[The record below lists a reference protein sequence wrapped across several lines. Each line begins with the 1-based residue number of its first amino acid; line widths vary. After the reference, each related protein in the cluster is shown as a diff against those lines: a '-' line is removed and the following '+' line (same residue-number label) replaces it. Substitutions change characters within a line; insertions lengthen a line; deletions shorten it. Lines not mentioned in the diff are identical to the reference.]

1 MAEFLH
7 DLNIHGAGQ
16 IQFKTTAGT
25 NAGKIDQNG
34 NDLVLTNAVGD
45 ILLGDGSSDVFIGDG
60 TNNVDIIFEQSGAI
74 KGDGSAVTLTLGG
87 SNTTLNLE
95 NPNFNG
101 AVTMNSKLTFGTT
114 NGFILFDYEPSGDT
128 GAYATEVPLIKVDR
142 SGEESTI
149 LARISEYR
157 GVVLGVDDTVW
168 LRAGDTGSVI
178 KANVN
183 LANEVVLM
191 SAESGFHAYGFPGN
205 DTTWSNRNEFKFY
218 SASTTAAN
226 NGLYIGD
233 GGSTQFIDLSRNLK
247 NIGTISNTGDVTI
260 TNGNIIFSS
269 QYGIRFTDANTRIYT
284 NTDSPEDLIIEAD
297 QDLLLTPDG
306 QVSITGDLDV
316 SGTAEAPT
324 LYGNHANGNG
334 SSLILGRADTS
345 NYWHVNHA
353 GADFRLYNA
362 ASSGSHILFGV
373 DASGTVKANSVGIGT
388 ATPSEKLHVVGNIK
402 ASGELEGTSLDIN
415 GTSDISGNAV
425 FHGKS
430 SFGGTTSN
438 VYNVHVKGTGWAG
451 SGVAIESTTTSGAV
465 LSLFN
470 TDRQFQIASRGSTL
484 DFRDITDSDTRRFF
498 VDSTGHLQPGA
509 DSSYSLGTN
518 SNRWSNVYAD
528 TLYGD
533 GSNITGITSTDNT
546 KLPLTGGTLTG
557 DLTISS
563 TAPNLILEDTN
574 GRSIEMDING
584 NTFRID
590 DVGNNAAIFTSD
602 LSTNPVQTTFGGP
615 LSAGSH
621 SLTGG
626 SLDINGNADISG
638 NITVG
643 GTVDGVDIATLAS
656 NNTGTNTGDQDLSS
670 YISDAAASNITS
682 RKTFT
687 HVDGLQI
694 LSGNQGNAIRLVTNN
709 YGSQIADSFFRQHS

>member
-1 MAEFLH
+1 MAIPFLN
-7 DLNIHGAGQ
+7 NIIIDDAGH
-16 IQFKTTAGT
+16 IQFKTAAGA
-25 NAGKIDQNG
+25 NAGKIDQDG
-34 NDLVLTNAVGD
+34 NNLVLTNAVGD
-45 ILLGDGSSDVFIGDG
+45 ILLGDGSSDVYIGDG

-87 SNTTLNLE
+87 ANTTLNLE

-101 AVTMNSKLTFGTT
+101 NIGMSSKLTFTT
-114 NGFILFDYEPSGDT
+114 ANGYILFDYEPSGDT
-128 GAYATEVPLIKVDR
+128 GEYTTEVPLLKVDLN
-142 SGEESTI
+142 GTESTI
-149 LARISEYR
+149 LSRLSGYR
-157 GVVLGVDDTVW
+157 AVALGIDDTVW
-168 LRAGDTGSVI
+168 LRAGDTSGVI
-178 KANVN
+178 KSNVN
-183 LANEVVLM
+183 LAAEQVVM
-191 SAESGFHAYGFPGN
+191 SAEGGFIAYGFPGN
-205 DTTWSNRNEFKFY
+205 DTSWSNRNEFQFRTD
-218 SASTTAAN
+218 STTASD

-233 GGSTQFIDLSRNLK
+233 GGRTQFIDLSRNLK
-247 NIGTISNTGDVTI
+247 NIGTIGSGAITSTGTI
-260 TNGNIIFSS
+260 
-269 QYGIRFTDANTRIYT
+269 
-284 NTDSPEDLIIEAD
+284 
-297 QDLLLTPDG
+297 
-306 QVSITGDLDV
+306 
-316 SGTAEAPT
+316 EAPT

-415 GTSDISGNAV
+415 GTSDVSGNAV

-430 SFGGTTSN
+430 SFGATTSN

-451 SGVAIESTTTSGAV
+451 SGLAIESTTTSGAV

-533 GSNITGITSTDNT
+533 GSNITNITASNADTVDNLHAASFLRSDADDTGTGVIKLTQNNATTPYPLIVQNISNGNGVGIEFDDNLNGT
-546 KLPLTGGTLTG
+546 QRGYITHFHSDSKSYGSGASIILGTTESTLTVLADG
-557 DLTISS
+557 KLMYNEGIYSKPSS
-563 TAPNLILEDTN
+563 GTGAGTRKDQNWDTAY
-574 GRSIEMDING
+574 GWG
-584 NTFRID
+584 NH
-590 DVGNNAAIFTSD
+590 A
-602 LSTNPVQTTFGGP
+602 
-615 LSAGSH
+615 SAGY
-621 SLTGG
+621 LT
-626 SLDINGNADISG
+626 SSG
-638 NITVG
+638 T
-643 GTVDGVDIATLAS
+643 IAQA
-656 NNTGTNTGDQDLSS
+656 NNLQAFDDRDMAPCLLYTSPSPRDKRQSRMPSS
-670 YISDAAASNITS
+670 A
-682 RKTFT
+682 
-687 HVDGLQI
+687 
-694 LSGNQGNAIRLVTNN
+694 
-709 YGSQIADSFFRQHS
+709 